1 MSIEVEDKN
10 LDDFKSQIKG
20 FEMYQALAH
29 NKTNHILHVIL
40 SVVTLG
46 FWLWGWCAVSAD
58 NCIKRNRILK
68 EHKKPLE
75 TNTGL
80 VLFVIFLVINVIV
93 FWGRI

>member
-1 MSIEVEDKN
+1 MNKN
-10 LDDFKSQIKG
+10 MFKQTN
-20 FEMYQALAH
+20 MYAEIDR
-29 NKTNHILHVIL
+29 NKTNHILHLIL

-80 VLFVIFLVINVIV
+80 ILFVVFLVANVIV